1 MKFDKT
7 VSPVSESIAASGPKK
22 QIVMIRKIVINQL

>member
-7 VSPVSESIAASGPKK
+7 VSPVSESITASGPKK
-22 QIVMIRKIVINQL
+22 QIVMIKKSVINRL